1 MGKKIYFLLI
11 MIIFLFPS
19 AAAYAD
25 TPLEVEIFHINKGKV
40 VAKKAMTP
48 KIHKETEAI
57 LQGIT
62 DLYRQFDPFPDQG
75 YMVRIP
81 LDPAIPIKNEWAEEL
96 VSEVIL
102 IFPEYENPHLMIFND
117 ENMPLFFHF
126 QASVDGIIK
135 ELNLKLKGMK

>member
-11 MIIFLFPS
+11 LIIILFPS
-19 AAAYAD
+19 VAAYAD
-25 TPLEVEIFHINKGKV
+25 TPSEVEIFHINKGKV

-48 KIHKETEAI
+48 KIHKETEGI

-75 YMVRIP
+75 HMVRIP

-96 VSEVIL
+96 VSEAIL

-126 QASVDGIIK
+126 DASVDGIIK